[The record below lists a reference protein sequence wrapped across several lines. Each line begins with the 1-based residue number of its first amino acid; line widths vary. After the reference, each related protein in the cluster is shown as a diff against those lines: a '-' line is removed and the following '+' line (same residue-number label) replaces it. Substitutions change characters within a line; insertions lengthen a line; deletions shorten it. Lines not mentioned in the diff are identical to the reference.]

1 MSAKSIVGAA
11 LIFVAVA
18 CAGWGYLQWNE
29 SAEAGAAARG
39 TAPAELDEATAK
51 RYLETAAR
59 NEGELRT
66 QAMIGFGAAAICAA
80 AGLAVIAPARRRRLP
95 AAKID

>member
-1 MSAKSIVGAA
+1 
-11 LIFVAVA
+11 
-18 CAGWGYLQWNE
+18 LQWNE

-39 TAPAELDEATAK
+39 AAPSELEEATAK

-80 AGLAVIAPARRRRLP
+80 AGVAVILAGKKSQKNRSLP
-95 AAKID
+95 SP